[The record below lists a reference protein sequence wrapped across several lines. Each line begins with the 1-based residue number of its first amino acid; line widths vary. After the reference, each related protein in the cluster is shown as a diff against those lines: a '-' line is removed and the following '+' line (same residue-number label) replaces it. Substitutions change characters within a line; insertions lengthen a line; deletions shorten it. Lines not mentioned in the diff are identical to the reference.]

1 MFLCHLSSWV
11 KCLFTSFVHGLFALG
26 LFPFYCGVCFCY
38 RKSYHCFLLT
48 GICLGWASQGS
59 TLITM
64 WMKPQSFAYW
74 CMHVFLDQARMFR
87 ERGSK
92 SENLDWIPCV
102 TSVELLPTHLMFMD
116 VTRQKAIGQF
126 WEFFICS
133 RYLYLLDMW
142 FVSIFFQCSMSFH
155 PPDRVFHKAK
165 LFHSD
170 EVKFISLF

>member
-1 MFLCHLSSWV
+1 
-11 KCLFTSFVHGLFALG
+11 
-26 LFPFYCGVCFCY
+26 
-38 RKSYHCFLLT
+38 
-48 GICLGWASQGS
+48 
-59 TLITM
+59 
-64 WMKPQSFAYW
+64 
-74 CMHVFLDQARMFR
+74 MFR

-92 SENLDWIPCV
+92 SENLVTSSIML

-116 VTRQKAIGQF
+116 VTRQRLLVNS
-126 WEFFICS
+126 ENFICS